1 MKRFF
6 YLIISFICIGGLC
19 ACSQTE
25 ESKIVNSWDCT
36 VARAEMVDDNAD
48 VITYS
53 NEKIVATTGVLTFE
67 NENDFAILVHYH
79 SEGIV
84 KKVLWLEANSKIVA
98 YGMIKD
104 TEYTIGVSADVTEG
118 TEIKLIVHDGI
129 MNLVEAESGWRKPIS
144 VEKAIKIAQKYIDK
158 TEKLIITNYD
168 NPAVDV
174 IVGYENM
181 PMVEVNTREW
191 KYVDPNKII
200 GRELYQITFCIE
212 DDDTPIILY
221 VDKYKGKL
229 LGAAIT
235 M

>member
-1 MKRFF
+1 MKRIF
-6 YLIISFICIGGLC
+6 YLIIAFICIGVLC
-19 ACSQTE
+19 ACSQT
-25 ESKIVNSWDCT
+25 
-36 VARAEMVDDNAD
+36 
-48 VITYS
+48 
-53 NEKIVATTGVLTFE
+53 
-67 NENDFAILVHYH
+67 
-79 SEGIV
+79 SEW
-84 KKVLWLEANSKIVA
+84 K
-98 YGMIKD
+98 
-104 TEYTIGVSADVTEG
+104 
-118 TEIKLIVHDGI
+118 
-129 MNLVEAESGWRKPIS
+129 KPIS
-144 VEKAIKIAQKYIDK
+144 VEKAIKIAQKYVDK
-158 TEKLIITNYD
+158 TEKIVVTNYD